1 MLAKSSPMPTR
12 RGYAFEPKLDGFRCL
27 ISTEGGF
34 KAISRRRWDMT
45 PLLPEL
51 ERFPVP
57 GVFDGEL
64 VAFTDGQPDFL
75 ALTDRM
81 LLTRDLSIPVA
92 FVVFDV
98 LSLEGGNVM
107 QRPYLKRRDLRGG
120 TAPRR
125 DLGAHETRAGR
136 AGRGSVTAMS
146 SRRSCQ
152 RRQILQQLSR
162 VSNRT
167 ATRTRESCACD

>member
-27 ISTEGGF
+27 ISTEGAF
-34 KAISRRRWDMT
+34 RAMSRRRWNMT
-45 PLLPEL
+45 ALLPEL
-51 ERFPVP
+51 EGFPAR

-81 LLTRDLSIPVA
+81 LLTRDLAIPIA

-98 LSLEGGNVM
+98 LSLDG
-107 QRPYLKRRDLRGG
+107 K
-120 TAPRR
+120 
-125 DLGAHETRAGR
+125 ETMR
-136 AGRGSVTAMS
+136 
-146 SRRSCQ
+146 
-152 RRQILQQLSR
+152 
-162 VSNRT
+162 
-167 ATRTRESCACD
+167 